1 MRDSVKVLIIIS
13 ISFLLLEVQS
23 RLEGVVSVSGLL
35 AIMSMGIMINQKYDV
50 LAKRLS
56 VKYNKMWL
64 GAEVFLFVL
73 VGIAVDIKYALKAGI
88 IVIGLVVLALVFRMI
103 GVGLSLVK
111 TDLTKKERLFC
122 AIAYTPKATVQ
133 AAIGTIP
140 LAMGLACGEMV
151 LTVAVVAILITAPF
165 GALCVDSLYKKLLEK
180 TK

>member
-1 MRDSVKVLIIIS
+1 
-13 ISFLLLEVQS
+13 
-23 RLEGVVSVSGLL
+23 
-35 AIMSMGIMINQKYDV
+35 V

-180 TK
+180 E